1 MIRSINILLLLFA
14 VLFSF
19 EGVAQQNKSV
29 EKAVVKADTLRRSIG
44 QQVVLTIHVQ
54 VPSTK
59 KLLWPSIPDSLGK
72 LEVVKRGAI
81 DTLKGSEKNWK
92 QYSQKLTVT
101 SFDTGYIA
109 FPKLPFRT
117 GVGKDTSMI
126 VSDSVILQYT
136 TVAVDTTKAIKDI
149 KDVMHAPLTGGEVLP
164 WIFGVMA
171 LGAIAVIAYTV
182 YLRKKSKKPLILFK
196 PKPEVPAHVKALE
209 ALDHLKEESLWKK
222 GRYKEFY
229 TGLTDILREYLGQRF
244 GVMAQEM
251 TSDEILEA
259 MTRLSLQERSINKL
273 RSLFFTADMV
283 KFAKG
288 VPETNENEENMGT
301 AYDFVETTKPVPV
314 EEKAEKKP
322 TEAEPTNPKSLTN

>member
-1 MIRSINILLLLFA
+1 MIRSINILLLLIA

-19 EGVAQQNKSV
+19 EGFAQQNKSA
-29 EKAVVKADTLRRSIG
+29 EKAVVKADTLRRFIG
-44 QQVVLTIHVQ
+44 QQVVLTINVQ

-59 KLLWPSIPDSLGK
+59 KVLWPSIPDSLGK
-72 LEVVKRGAI
+72 LEVVKRGTI
-81 DTLKGSEKNWK
+81 DTAKGNEKNWK

-117 GVGKDTSMI
+117 GTGKDTSLI
-126 VSDSVILQYT
+126 TSDSVLLQYT
-136 TVAVDTTKAIKDI
+136 TIAVDTTKAIKDI
-149 KDVMHAPLTGGEVLP
+149 KDVMHAPLTGGEIFP
-164 WIFGVMA
+164 WILAIMA

-196 PKPEVPAHVKALE
+196 PKPEIPAHIKALE
-209 ALDHLKEESLWKK
+209 ALNHLKEESLWKK
-222 GRYKEFY
+222 GKYKEYY
-229 TGLTDILREYLGQRF
+229 TGLTDILREYMGERF

-251 TSDEILEA
+251 TSDEILDA
-259 MTRLSLQERSINKL
+259 LKKLSLQERSINDL

-288 VPETNENEENMGT
+288 IPETNENEENIGA
-301 AYDFVETTKPVPV
+301 AYDFIETTKPVPV
-314 EEKAEKKP
+314 EEKAEKKSAE
-322 TEAEPTNPKSLTN
+322 TESTNPKSLTK

>member
-1 MIRSINILLLLFA
+1 MIRSINILLLLVA
-14 VLFSF
+14 VFFSF
-19 EGVAQQNKSV
+19 EGVAQQNKPA
-29 EKAVVKADTLRRSIG
+29 EKAVVKADTLRRFIG
-44 QQVVLTIHVQ
+44 QQVVLTINVQ
-54 VPSTK
+54 APATK
-59 KLLWPSIPDSLGK
+59 KVFWPAIPDSLGK
-72 LEVVKRGAI
+72 LEVIKRSAI
-81 DTLKGSEKNWK
+81 DTIKGAEKNWK

-136 TVAVDTTKAIKDI
+136 TVPVDTTKAIKDI
-149 KDVMHAPLTGGEVLP
+149 KDVMHAPVTGGEILP
-164 WIFGVMA
+164 WILAVML
-171 LGAIAVIAYTV
+171 LGAIAVIIYTI
-182 YLRKKSKKPLILFK
+182 YLRRKSNKPLILFK

-209 ALDHLKEESLWKK
+209 ALNLLKEESLWKRGK
-222 GRYKEFY
+222 YKEYY
-229 TGLTDILREYLGQRF
+229 TGLTDILREYLEQRF

-259 MTRLSLQERSINKL
+259 LKELALQERTIDRL

-288 VPETNENEENMGT
+288 VPEANENEENIGT
-301 AYDFVETTKPVPV
+301 AYDFVETTKPVTV
-314 EEKAEKKP
+314 EEKTEKKGSE
-322 TEAEPTNPKSLTN
+322 TETTNPKSLTN

>member
-1 MIRSINILLLLFA
+1 MIRSINILLLLIA

-19 EGVAQQNKSV
+19 EGFAQQNKSA
-29 EKAVVKADTLRRSIG
+29 EKAVVKADTLRRFIG
-44 QQVVLTIHVQ
+44 QQVVLTINVQ

-59 KLLWPSIPDSLGK
+59 KVLWPSIPDSLGK

-81 DTLKGSEKNWK
+81 DTAKGNGKNWK

-117 GVGKDTSMI
+117 GTGKDTSLI
-126 VSDSVILQYT
+126 TSDSVLLQYT
-136 TVAVDTTKAIKDI
+136 TIAVDTTKAIKDI
-149 KDVMHAPLTGGEVLP
+149 KDVMHAPLTGGEIFP
-164 WIFGVMA
+164 WILAIMA

-196 PKPEVPAHVKALE
+196 PKPEIPAHIKALE
-209 ALDHLKEESLWKK
+209 ALNHLKEESLWKK
-222 GRYKEFY
+222 GKYKEYY
-229 TGLTDILREYLGQRF
+229 TGLTDILREYMGERF

-251 TSDEILEA
+251 TSDEILDA
-259 MTRLSLQERSINKL
+259 LKKLSLQERSINDL

-288 VPETNENEENMGT
+288 IPETNENEENIGA
-301 AYDFVETTKPVPV
+301 AYDFIETTKPVPV
-314 EEKAEKKP
+314 EEKAEKKSAE
-322 TEAEPTNPKSLTN
+322 TESTNPKSLTK